1 MQRSLLD
8 CLRKP
13 WPFSLRNKTYRTY
26 QLDSLFSI
34 SSTQK
39 ETPPSSPGKG
49 VISRKNLGKIA
60 KCNESREVQFRCTTY
75 FLVTLLSRTTTNL
88 LIFVAYSSLS
98 EFLLLPSLENGLFQG
113 RTSEKLRSATKRG
126 RVCFRCTTHFLGAL
140 YLELPQT
147 SYLSLHYANYP
158 SPSFTYLRGGGIS
171 RKNFGKTAMCNEIVR
186 VYFRCT

>member
-1 MQRSLLD
+1 MQRSLIEFLEGAFSIRKRHTERTHSAPMLSFLKAKTD
-8 CLRKP
+8 SCSFLGKGLSRGKTSGKFCEVQRKP
-13 WPFSLRNKTYRTY
+13 GS
-26 QLDSLFSI
+26 SI
-34 SSTQK
+34 S
-39 ETPPSSPGKG
+39 
-49 VISRKNLGKIA
+49 LHYA
-60 KCNESREVQFRCTTY
+60 
-75 FLVTLLSRTTTNL
+75 LLRGWGSLPRTTSNL
-88 LIFVAYSSLS
+88 SLFVAYSSLS

-171 RKNFGKTAMCNEIVR
+171 GKNFGKTAMCNEIVR